1 MSKSMPKMTNLH
13 ELYIDHL
20 KDAYSAEK
28 QLIGAMPK
36 MAKATQNE
44 QLRQA
49 FQTHLEQ
56 TKRQVE
62 TLDQIFQL
70 LQQSPGRKKCK
81 GMEGL
86 IAEAEELM
94 MEEKMSPE
102 ALDAGLIAAAQK
114 VEHYEISQYGTLRAW
129 AEEMGHRDQVRLL
142 QQILDQEGQT
152 DKLLTQLAESMIN
165 MRAEMSKGQGTSG
178 GMK

>member
-1 MSKSMPKMTNLH
+1 MPKMTNLH

-28 QLIGAMPK
+28 QLVGAMPK
-36 MAKATQNE
+36 MAKATSNE
-44 QLRQA
+44 QLREA
-49 FQTHLEQ
+49 FQMHLEQ

-62 TLDQIFQL
+62 KLDQIFQL
-70 LQQSPGRKKCK
+70 LQESPGRKKCK

-86 IAEAEELM
+86 IAEAEELIT
-94 MEEKMSPE
+94 EEKISPE

-142 QQILDQEGQT
+142 QQILDEEGRT
-152 DKLLTQLAESMIN
+152 DKMLTQLAESMVN
-165 MRAEMSKGQGTSG
+165 MRAEMAKGEGSAG
-178 GMK
+178 AKK

>member
-1 MSKSMPKMTNLH
+1 MPKMGNLH

-20 KDAYSAEK
+20 KDAYDAEK
-28 QLIGAMPK
+28 QLIQAMPK
-36 MAKATQNE
+36 MAKATSNQE
-44 QLRQA
+44 LRQA
-49 FQTHLEQ
+49 FQMHLDQ
-56 TKRQVE
+56 TKQQVE
-62 TLDQIFQL
+62 TLDQVFQML
-70 LQQSPGRKKCK
+70 DTRPGRKKCK

-86 IAEAEELM
+86 IAETEELM

-129 AEEMGHRDQVRLL
+129 AEEMGHKDQVRLI

-152 DKLLTQLAESMIN
+152 DKMLTRLAESMVN
-165 MRAEMSKGQGTSG
+165 QRAEMAKQQQGG
-178 GMK
+178 ANARK

>member
-1 MSKSMPKMTNLH
+1 MTNLH
-13 ELYIDHL
+13 ELYVDHL

-28 QLIGAMPK
+28 QLVQAMPK
-36 MAKATQNE
+36 MAKATSND

-49 FQTHLEQ
+49 FQMHLDQ

-70 LQQSPGRKKCK
+70 LQESPGRKKCK

-94 MEEKMSPE
+94 MEEKISPE

-114 VEHYEISQYGTLRAW
+114 VEHYEISQYGTLRTW
-129 AEEMGHRDQVRLL
+129 AQEMGHRDQVRLL
-142 QQILDQEGQT
+142 QQILDEEGKT
-152 DKLLTQLAESMIN
+152 DKLLTQLAESMVN
-165 MRAEMSKGQGTSG
+165 VRAEMAKHNGDGQ
-178 GMK
+178 K